1 MITCIR
7 NWYRKRIKS
16 EEFAVKGQGGKGL
29 ICYKPSKKTGKLFG
43 AELVN
48 GDEDIMMINEALTI
62 IRTKTKD
69 IGLMSLSAKGV
80 KIMKNDEDSKVV
92 SITKVIELK
101 EE

>member
-1 MITCIR
+1 M
-7 NWYRKRIKS
+7 
-16 EEFAVKGQGGKGL
+16 